1 MAHLSIVSYESIV
14 ELDLLMKPGYFAAL
28 GSINLCGNN
37 IVTTPGSISRF
48 GRLES
53 LAILDCNLLRVF
65 QGIPQSITQ
74 VDAENCMLLDTQ
86 SPSELLSQVSLF
98 LEDIYRN
105 NFCYFL

>member
-14 ELDLLMKPGYFAAL
+14 ELDLLMKPGYFPAL

-86 SPSELLSQVSLF
+86 SPSGLLSQVSLF